1 MTAPPDTP
9 SGNRAPDGA
18 RLSAL
23 SEALLRI
30 GASLDLET
38 VLREAIDGA
47 RALNGAEDGCVVT
60 IAETGEPQDFI
71 TSGMTEEEHRQIE
84 RWADGQQMFR
94 HLRDLP
100 GPFRIADFATFAQSL
115 GPGSVIVTSPSVSGS
130 TWTVQYSFH
139 PGGAA
144 RASPSRRSPGCRR
157 TSASGSSGPPR
168 PR

>member
-1 MTAPPDTP
+1 M
-9 SGNRAPDGA
+9 
-18 RLSAL
+18 
-23 SEALLRI
+23 
-30 GASLDLET
+30 
-38 VLREAIDGA
+38 LREAIDGA

-115 GPGSVIVTSPSVSGS
+115 GPGERNRHVPVRVRLDMDGPVLVPSG
-130 TWTVQYSFH
+130 
-139 PGGAA
+139 
-144 RASPSRRSPGCRR
+144 RRSARLTVPQV
-157 TSASGSSGPPR
+157 AWMPPNFSVR
-168 PR
+168 